1 MDKVIK
7 KVTASGLPG
16 VVLSITMAARGLTG
30 AAAIAVALTLL
41 GEIAGMLDGITVFR
55 LTGLILSLLNSS
67 RG

>member
-1 MDKVIK
+1 
-7 KVTASGLPG
+7 
-16 VVLSITMAARGLTG
+16 MAARGLTG